1 MTKISNQ
8 YSLTNILTAD
18 LANSRLGINN
28 VSPTV
33 ALDVT
38 GAGKFSSSVT
48 AGGKI
53 FTSTSVNDNIVEVIN
68 SDTTNGYGLYV
79 RAGGTASGRYVA
91 RFKNGADA
99 DVMWLDKG
107 GNVGIGNTSPG
118 QKLTVTQTTNDSSSV
133 GFFTSASTGTSYG
146 PIILAGT
153 NSSDATLRVYNQAG
167 TLPYLFVRG
176 DGNVGIGTSTPG
188 EQLVL
193 QRDTYPTVK
202 FIENT
207 NSFSGYLQYHS
218 ASNEF
223 RLTTVTNR
231 PLVFSTNDGE
241 RMRITASG
249 NVSIGNTA
257 DDYKLEVRTNSTNYT
272 AMFRNTSSTT
282 SNGVYVYFDSS
293 SSGTS
298 QAFYRGESG
307 AGVKALIYTN
317 GSYGSATGTYGSIV
331 SDLRLKENI
340 SEATSKLN
348 DILKLRVVNFN
359 ITADLDKKK
368 QIGFIAQEF
377 KEVFPSLVFETDTR
391 EYDKNGNVIKGYEN
405 AMGLSV
411 GMEFAILT
419 KAIQELSAK
428 VSLLE
433 NK

>member
-38 GAGKFSSSVT
+38 GAGKFSSSVNIGAGLRFSSNTTEGEIVGT
-48 AGGKI
+48 AGRGLK
-53 FTSTSVNDNIVEVIN
+53 FYTNDGI
-68 SDTTNGYGLYV
+68 SLPLTL
-79 RAGGTASGRYVA
+79 ASG
-91 RFKNGADA
+91 GAA
-99 DVMWLDKG
+99 
-107 GNVGIGNTSPG
+107 TF
-118 QKLTVTQTTNDSSSV
+118 SSSV
-133 GFFTSASTGTSYG
+133 TATSFSVSNGSISNNGFWGMLNTSGTGSYADWALINGPLSTRVMHNPTGT
-146 PIILAGT
+146 L
-153 NSSDATLRVYNQAG
+153 NMVFN
-167 TLPYLFVRG
+167 
-176 DGNVGIGTSTPG
+176 GNVGIGTTTPTG
-188 EQLVL
+188 AAGLALVL
-193 QRDTYPTVK
+193 NSGASQGRICIKTSATGDASGDGLQIGVSGTGA
-202 FIENT
+202 FIEQRENAELSFAT
-207 NSFSGYLQYHS
+207 N
-218 ASNEF
+218 AS
-223 RLTTVTNR
+223 
-231 PLVFSTNDGE
+231 E
-241 RMRITASG
+241 RMRIQASG
-249 NVSIGNTA
+249 NVAIGTTA
-257 DDYKLEVRTNSTNYT
+257 DDFKFEVSSTSTNYT
-272 AMFRNTSSTT
+272 AMFRNTSGSTC
-282 SNGVYVYFDSS
+282 NGVYVYFSNS
-293 SSGTS
+293 TSGTS

-307 AGVKALIYTN
+307 AGLKAMIYTN

-391 EYDKNGNVIKGYEN
+391 EYDKNGNLIKGLEN